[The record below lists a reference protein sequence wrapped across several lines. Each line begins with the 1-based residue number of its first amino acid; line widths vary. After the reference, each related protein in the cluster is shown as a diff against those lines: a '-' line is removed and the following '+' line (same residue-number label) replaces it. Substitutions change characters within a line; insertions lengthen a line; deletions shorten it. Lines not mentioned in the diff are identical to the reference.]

1 MALSKLL
8 PEFYLA
14 FPQPDTDILICASDT
29 SLSGHYYA
37 TSRTTPTRTV
47 PVSHLLFFFFY
58 YYWRYGLLNVAKH
71 HNWSSFFFSFLAPLP
86 LISLPC
92 SYPMVVRLPSSLLLS
107 DSKAYHHNRFFL
119 RFYQIISKCELFILL
134 KTFNSTLYLRCW
146 HVYTH
151 SLRSHNLIKL
161 YSFITSR

>member
-8 PEFYLA
+8 PELYLA

-37 TSRTTPTRTV
+37 TGRTTPTRTV
-47 PVSHLLFFFFY
+47 PVSHLLFFFIIIIIIGDMAF
-58 YYWRYGLLNVAKH
+58 WTMLNIIIEVR
-71 HNWSSFFFSFLAPLP
+71 FFSFLAPLP

-119 RFYQIISKCELFILL
+119 RFYQTISTCELFILL

-151 SLRSHNLIKL
+151 SLRGHNLI

>member
-37 TSRTTPTRTV
+37 TGRTTPTRTV
-47 PVSHLLFFFFY
+47 PVSHLLFFFFIIGDMAF
-58 YYWRYGLLNVAKH
+58 WTLLNIIIEVR
-71 HNWSSFFFSFLAPLP
+71 FFSFLAPLP

-119 RFYQIISKCELFILL
+119 RFYQIISTCEIFILL
-134 KTFNSTLYLRCW
+134 KTLNSTLYLRSW

-151 SLRSHNLIKL
+151 SLRSHNLI